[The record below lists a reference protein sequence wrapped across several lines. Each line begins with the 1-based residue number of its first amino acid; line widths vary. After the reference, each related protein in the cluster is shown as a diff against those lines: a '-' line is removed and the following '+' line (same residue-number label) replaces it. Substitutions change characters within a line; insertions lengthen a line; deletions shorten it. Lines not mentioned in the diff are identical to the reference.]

1 MPRPGST
8 SHWELSEAGL
18 WTKVT
23 AYLFFFLNKNLYLNA
38 SAEGD
43 IVQVWEVIFSAIN
56 KNFEI
61 EVFRMDPNLKNVTL
75 V

>member
-1 MPRPGST
+1 M
-8 SHWELSEAGL
+8 
-18 WTKVT
+18 T

-43 IVQVWEVIFSAIN
+43 IVQVWEIILSAIN